1 VTADPFVSYA
11 QNGEDVVLFRA
22 LGAVEG
28 GRYVDVGANDPVHL
42 SVTYA
47 FYLRGW
53 SGVTIDPVHEYAERQ
68 RSVRPRDVMVEA
80 AVSDDPSGSVTV
92 HQIADSGLST
102 LVDEVAVGHRA
113 AGWAVEDVV
122 VPARRLDEVL
132 AGAGWEGLEIHFMVV
147 DVEGAERAVL
157 ETVDLRRWRPW
168 VMVVEATQPLTS
180 VLTHESWES
189 ILLDADYR
197 FCLFDGLSRFYVAG
211 EKWAEFHDA
220 LSVPANVLDGFE
232 RYRVT
237 VLEQENVRL
246 AAECA
251 GLAGERDAV
260 RTERDGLVEELRR
273 RDEVNAAAIVQWRAA
288 AVRGWAASVVRGG
301 AAEVE
306 QLREEIGLHVNHIV
320 HVDAELGRSRDELE
334 AMRRTLSWRVTGP
347 LRRVRGVS
355 RGSGS

>member
-1 VTADPFVSYA
+1 VTADSFVSYA

-53 SGVTIDPVHEYAERQ
+53 SGVTIDPVPEYAELQ

-80 AVSDDPSGSVTV
+80 AISDVPGGSVTF
-92 HQIADSGLST
+92 HQIADTGLST
-102 LVDEVAVGHRA
+102 LIDEVAAGHRA
-113 AGWAVEDVV
+113 AGWAVKDVV
-122 VPARRLDEVL
+122 VPARRLDDVL

-157 ETVDLRRWRPW
+157 ETIDLKQWRPW
-168 VMVVEATQPLTS
+168 VLVVEATQPLTS

-189 ILLDADYR
+189 VLLDADYR

-211 EKWAEFHDA
+211 EKWAELHGA

-232 RYRVT
+232 RYQVT
-237 VLEQENVRL
+237 VL
-246 AAECA
+246 
-251 GLAGERDAV
+251 
-260 RTERDGLVEELRR
+260 
-273 RDEVNAAAIVQWRAA
+273 
-288 AVRGWAASVVRGG
+288 
-301 AAEVE
+301 
-306 QLREEIGLHVNHIV
+306 
-320 HVDAELGRSRDELE
+320 
-334 AMRRTLSWRVTGP
+334 
-347 LRRVRGVS
+347 
-355 RGSGS
+355 

>member
-1 VTADPFVSYA
+1 MTADPFVSYA

-80 AVSDDPSGSVTV
+80 AVSDDPSGSVTF

-122 VPARRLDEVL
+122 VPARRLDDVL
-132 AGAGWEGLEIHFMVV
+132 AGAVWEGLEIHFMVV

-168 VMVVEATQPLTS
+168 VMVVEVTRPLAT

-189 ILLDADYR
+189 IMLDADYR
-197 FCLFDGLSRFYVAG
+197 FCLFDGLSRFYLAG
-211 EKWAEFHDA
+211 EKWAELHDA
-220 LSVPANVLDGFE
+220 LSVPTNVHDGFE

-237 VLEQENVRL
+237 VLEQENARL
-246 AAECA
+246 AAESA
-251 GLAGERDAV
+251 GLAEERDAV
-260 RTERDGLVEELRR
+260 RAERDGLVEELRR

-320 HVDAELGRSRDELE
+320 HVDAELSRSRDELE
-334 AMRRTLSWRVTGP
+334 AMRRTLSWRVTRP